1 MNFWLILGFTG
12 QLIFGLRFVIQWICS
27 ERKKESYIPIAFWY
41 CSIVGGI
48 ILFIYAV
55 SIKDPVFILGQSMGV
70 IIYTRNL
77 ILIRNKR
84 LKEGPPPA
92 MPPASMG
99 L

>member
-12 QLIFGLRFVIQWICS
+12 QLIFALRFIIQWICS

-41 CSIVGGI
+41 CSIIGGL
-48 ILFIYAV
+48 ILFIYAI
-55 SIKDPVFILGQSMGV
+55 SIKDPVFIVGQSMGV

-77 ILIRNKR
+77 VLIRNKR
-84 LKEGPPPA
+84 LKDDDSGQIPQAPV
-92 MPPASMG
+92 G

>member
-12 QLIFGLRFVIQWICS
+12 QLIFGLRFLIQWICS
-27 ERKKESYIPIAFWY
+27 ERRKESYIPVAFWY
-41 CSIVGGI
+41 CSIVGGL
-48 ILFIYAV
+48 ILFIYAI
-55 SIKDPVFILGQSMGV
+55 SIKDPVFILGQSVGV

-84 LKEGPPPA
+84 LKQNDSGGLSQPPF
-92 MPPASMG
+92 G